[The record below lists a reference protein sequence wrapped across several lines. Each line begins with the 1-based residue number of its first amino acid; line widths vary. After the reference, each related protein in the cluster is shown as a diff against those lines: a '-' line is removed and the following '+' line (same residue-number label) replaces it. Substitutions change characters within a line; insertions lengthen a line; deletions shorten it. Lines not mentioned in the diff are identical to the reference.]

1 MRRLV
6 ELARKDETADQFVRA
21 TVCQLVA
28 NWSSWYGGGFDE
40 GKAMLAREG
49 YTLPEGMR
57 MQDGAETPRGP
68 PTAGG
73 AAAATGMVL
82 LGPATLNL
90 STGGKERPHGAASE
104 EAVQA
109 EMGVMREDLE
119 LLRTALQVMGRRC
132 HRPHH
137 NHTSSTSPRFP
148 RYRCRSASRGRS
160 RRSSSPRRARRA
172 TTARAG
178 CSGWA
183 SCWARASAGR

>member
-119 LLRTALQVMGRRC
+119 LLRTALQARLGHAPHLIL
-132 HRPHH
+132 HRIPPL
-137 NHTSSTSPRFP
+137 SPRLP
-148 RYRCRSASRGRS
+148 RCCRSGSARS
-160 RRSSSPRRARRA
+160 R
-172 TTARAG
+172 
-178 CSGWA
+178 
-183 SCWARASAGR
+183 

>member
-119 LLRTALQVMGRRC
+119 LLRTALQVMGRHC
-132 HRPHH
+132 HH
-137 NHTSSTSPRFP
+137 NHLHLSLTPPHPTLP
-148 RYRCRSASRGRS
+148 RCRSASRGRS

-178 CSGWA
+178 CSGSA
-183 SCWARASAGR
+183 SC